1 MSTTLLQRLSEL
13 TEIDAI
19 SGQEQPMVRY
29 LQKELSPICEE
40 IQVDKVGNL
49 YVIRKGP
56 VDGPTVMIAA
66 HTDEIGLIVKS
77 IEPSGYIRFEKIGGV
92 LDNLLAARLVRVKGR
107 NGIIGMKA
115 GHYQDA
121 QERSS
126 ARPASEMY
134 IDIGAGSATVVA
146 AWGIKIGDPIT
157 FVSPLVQLGEN
168 QRYVAGKAV
177 DNRLGCAILMELLE
191 KVTPSAGTLVAVFT
205 AQEEVGLKGAGVAG
219 FRICPDLGLA
229 LDTMP
234 TGDTPDM
241 NAHTQLSSRLGAG
254 PCFQVLAGPNGRGFL
269 LSRQVKDY
277 LVSMAETAGI
287 DYQLVAFSGGNN
299 DAATIG
305 WAAEGIPA
313 GSVCLPRRYSH
324 SPLEMADM
332 HDAEQTYELL
342 KVLVTSMDAL
352 PSFGFLV
359 E

>member
-1 MSTTLLQRLSEL
+1 
-13 TEIDAI
+13 
-19 SGQEQPMVRY
+19 MVRY
-29 LQKELSPICEE
+29 LHKALSPVCED

-49 YVIRKGP
+49 YAIRKGP
-56 VDGPTVMIAA
+56 IDGPTVMMAA
-66 HTDEIGLIVKS
+66 HTDEIGLIVKN
-77 IEPSGYIRFEKIGGV
+77 IEPDGYIRFEKIGGV
-92 LDNLLAARLVRVKGR
+92 LDNLLAARLVRVNGR
-107 NGIIGMKA
+107 NGVIGMKA

-126 ARPASEMY
+126 VRPAIEMY
-134 IDIGAGSATVVA
+134 IDIGAKSARQVA
-146 AWGIKIGDPIT
+146 DWGIEIGDPVA
-157 FVSPLVQLGEN
+157 FVSPLFEFGEN

-177 DNRLGCAILMELLE
+177 DNRLGCAILMELVE
-191 KVTPSAGTLVAVFT
+191 KVRPSAGTLVAVFT

-219 FRICPDLGLA
+219 FRIRPDLGLA

-241 NAHTQLSSRLGAG
+241 NAYTQLSSRLGAG

-277 LVSMAETAGI
+277 LVSMAETADI

-332 HDAEQTYELL
+332 RDAEQTYELL
-342 KVLVTSMDAL
+342 KAVVTTMDTL
-352 PSFGFLV
+352 PSFEFLAD
-359 E
+359 